1 MMRLSSTIP
10 CGKYK
15 HPDLP
20 NFLNHKPLY
29 FSSPYL
35 KGSTLLILPTPY
47 LQHSRIIKNAIGRS
61 GRYLN
66 FSSQRRRKI
75 LSTAASETER
85 KRPDD
90 AFFNDETVLYYSV
103 WEVYDPYFLFT

>member
-1 MMRLSSTIP
+1 MHFFMMRLSSTIP

-47 LQHSRIIKNAIGRS
+47 LQHSRIIKNAIG
-61 GRYLN
+61 GVV
-66 FSSQRRRKI
+66 
-75 LSTAASETER
+75 ER
-85 KRPDD
+85 PVLE
-90 AFFNDETVLYYSV
+90 FFKSKTQKNS
-103 WEVYDPYFLFT
+103 

>member
-35 KGSTLLILPTPY
+35 KGSTLLILPTP
-47 LQHSRIIKNAIGRS
+47 S